1 MRVTLGLAVAA
12 AIARSGAAQEPAPE
26 LPAIET
32 SRVLLEARILDGAG
46 RSIAGLA
53 PADLRLHVDGRPLPI
68 ESVVWVGEGSSAG
81 APEPATGAASL
92 RAADRDRGRLV
103 VLLFQKD
110 FEGSRLRG
118 LLRSLGQAEAL
129 LAPLTHDDRVAILSF
144 DARLRLHL
152 DFTGDREAARR
163 ILDESVLL
171 RWPAPLEAGAPPS
184 LAAVLPEAAARRAA
198 SPEQALLVL
207 GEALRA
213 IPGAK
218 TVLLFGW
225 GLGELS
231 GGVFRSRPEYDD
243 ARRALERARA
253 AVFCLDVTDAA
264 WHSLEVGLQQLA
276 VDTGGQYLRVYENP
290 GNALTRVAAAL
301 GGHYL
306 IGFEPPRGARGEHR
320 VRLSLAHR
328 RGTVLTRSRYVD

>member
-1 MRVTLGLAVAA
+1 MRVTLCLAVAA
-12 AIARSGAAQEPAPE
+12 AIARSGAAQEPAAE
-26 LPAIET
+26 LPAVEAA
-32 SRVLLEARILDGAG
+32 RVVLEARILDGAG
-46 RSIAGLA
+46 RSVAGLT
-53 PADLRLHVDGRPLPI
+53 PADLRLQVDGRPLPI
-68 ESVVWVGEGSSAG
+68 ETVVWVAEGRSPE
-81 APEPATGAASL
+81 APEPATGPPRRKAAE
-92 RAADRDRGRLV
+92 RERGRLV

-110 FEGSRLRG
+110 FDGSRLRG

-129 LAPLTHDDRVAILSF
+129 LEPLTPKDRVAILSF

-163 ILDESVLL
+163 VLDGSVLL
-171 RWPAPLEAGAPPS
+171 RWPTPLEAAPPPS
-184 LAAVLPEAAARRAA
+184 LAALLPESAARRAA

-218 TVLLFGW
+218 TVLFFGW

-231 GGVFRSRPEYDD
+231 GGVFRSRPEYDE

-264 WHSLEVGLQQLA
+264 WHSLETGLQQLA
-276 VDTGGQYLRVYENP
+276 FDTGGQYLRVYENP
-290 GNALTRVAAAL
+290 ANALGRVAAAL
-301 GGHYL
+301 DGHYV
-306 IGFEPPRGARGEHR
+306 IGFEPPRGTRGEHR
-320 VRLSLAHR
+320 VRLSLARR
-328 RGTVLTRSRYVD
+328 RGTVLTRTRYVD